1 MSYCTPCPPCDTE
14 YPLLCEP
21 LETTANGKRLVVEDS
36 AACQKTIQTPAS
48 QQVLK
53 TDGFG
58 NLTWT
63 NGANS
68 TILGKDSTGLVEFAT
83 LNSVLQSGPVDLGS
97 QPLNTTGAITA
108 TGNIISS
115 NIVACKLLDV
125 TNTSGAAAIEVGG
138 VGNAYIDLK
147 VPNPDD
153 NDIRIGTTGDGGY
166 ISTSGNGNI
175 SLLPGGTGKVG
186 IGTGLPNANLA
197 VVRGSNITGAAEF
210 IGTSETSFFHNSV
223 DEHTYI
229 RGGKTTSNVYLNDTA
244 TTGYTF
250 VGSGGLVVGGA
261 IASNSTILANGNSSK
276 IGYNTG
282 AGGTI
287 TQGAG
292 AKTNAV
298 TLNRPTGIIVTD
310 NAALAAAGTVIF
322 NLSNSVIEATDIVVV
337 SHITGGTLGSYNLAV
352 APAASNANIVIRNIT
367 AASLSEALTLR
378 FIVIKSVNA

>member
-14 YPLLCEP
+14 FPLLCEP

-36 AACQKTIQTPAS
+36 AACQKTIQSPVA

-53 TDGFG
+53 TDGAG

-68 TILGKDSTGLVEFAT
+68 TVLGKDSTGKVEFAT

-97 QPLNTTGAITA
+97 QPLTTTGALTVGSLSPTLAITA
-108 TGNIISS
+108 SS
-115 NIVACKLLDV
+115 LTV
-125 TNTSGAAAIEVGG
+125 SGATSTGSLSVSGATSTAAI
-138 VGNAYIDLK
+138 
-147 VPNPDD
+147 
-153 NDIRIGTTGDGGY
+153 
-166 ISTSGNGNI
+166 TS
-175 SLLPGGTGKVG
+175 S
-186 IGTGLPNANLA
+186 
-197 VVRGSNITGAAEF
+197 
-210 IGTSETSFFHNSV
+210 
-223 DEHTYI
+223 
-229 RGGKTTSNVYLNDTA
+229 
-244 TTGYTF
+244 
-250 VGSGGLVVGGA
+250 
-261 IASNSTILANGNSSK
+261 STIFANGNSSK

-292 AKTNAV
+292 AKTNSV

-310 NAALAAAGTVIF
+310 NAALAGDTAVTF

-337 SHITGGTLGSYNLAV
+337 SHISGGTLGSYNFAV
-352 APAASNANIVIRNIT
+352 APAAGNANIVIRNIT
-367 AASLSEALTLR
+367 AGSLSEALTLR

>member
-1 MSYCTPCPPCDTE
+1 
-14 YPLLCEP
+14 LLCEP

-36 AACQKTIQTPAS
+36 AACQKTIQTPVA

-53 TDGFG
+53 TDGAN

-68 TILGKDSTGLVEFAT
+68 TVLGKDSTGKVEFAT

-108 TGNIISS
+108 TS
-115 NIVACKLLDV
+115 V
-125 TNTSGAAAIEVGG
+125 T
-138 VGNAYIDLK
+138 
-147 VPNPDD
+147 
-153 NDIRIGTTGDGGY
+153 TTG
-166 ISTSGNGNI
+166 IVTAASVT
-175 SLLPGGTGKVG
+175 LA
-186 IGTGLPNANLA
+186 ANPTTNLQA
-197 VVRGSNITGAAEF
+197 TTKQYVDTADALKLNKAGDTMTGAL
-210 IGTSETSFFHNSV
+210 IVNS
-223 DEHTYI
+223 T
-229 RGGKTTSNVYLNDTA
+229 
-244 TTGYTF
+244 
-250 VGSGGLVVGGA
+250 

-292 AKTNAV
+292 AKTNSV

-310 NAALAAAGTVIF
+310 NAALASATAVTF

-337 SHITGGTLGSYNLAV
+337 SHISGGTLGAYNFAV
-352 APAASNANIVIRNIT
+352 APAAGNANIVIRNIT
-367 AASLSEALTLR
+367 GGSLSEALTLR

>member
-1 MSYCTPCPPCDTE
+1 MSYCTPCPPCDTNF
-14 YPLLCEP
+14 PLLCEP

-36 AACQKTIQTPAS
+36 AACQKTIQSPVA

-53 TDGFG
+53 TDGAG

-83 LNSVLQSGPVDLGS
+83 LNSVLQTGPVDLGS
-97 QPLNTTGAITA
+97 QPLTTTGALTVGSLSPTLAITA
-108 TGNIISS
+108 SS
-115 NIVACKLLDV
+115 LTV
-125 TNTSGAAAIEVGG
+125 SGATSTGSLVVSGATSTAAI
-138 VGNAYIDLK
+138 
-147 VPNPDD
+147 
-153 NDIRIGTTGDGGY
+153 
-166 ISTSGNGNI
+166 TS
-175 SLLPGGTGKVG
+175 S
-186 IGTGLPNANLA
+186 
-197 VVRGSNITGAAEF
+197 
-210 IGTSETSFFHNSV
+210 
-223 DEHTYI
+223 
-229 RGGKTTSNVYLNDTA
+229 
-244 TTGYTF
+244 
-250 VGSGGLVVGGA
+250 
-261 IASNSTILANGNSSK
+261 STILANGNSSK

-292 AKTNAV
+292 AKTNSV

-310 NAALAAAGTVIF
+310 NAALAGDTAVTF

-337 SHITGGTLGSYNLAV
+337 SHISGGTLGSYNFAV